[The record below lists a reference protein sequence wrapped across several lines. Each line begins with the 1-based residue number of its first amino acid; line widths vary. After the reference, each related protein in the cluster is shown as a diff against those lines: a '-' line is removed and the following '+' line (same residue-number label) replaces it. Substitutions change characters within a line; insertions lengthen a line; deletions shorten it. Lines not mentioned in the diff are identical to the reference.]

1 MWGSL
6 STLECRRQVQ
16 RIMSV
21 RQKAQTEGR
30 EGAAAALD
38 VMLPMEVMT
47 GVTPVESEPA
57 GLPGDVLPWLF
68 GLPFP
73 FRGVGSSK
81 VSNLTCSL
89 RLSCKSCSWRGM
101 PMSCSMGAARDGVE
115 IDALSSSPSARRDM
129 DGELFCD

>member
-47 GVTPVESEPA
+47 GVTPVESEPV

-81 VSNLTCSL
+81 VQPDV
-89 RLSCKSCSWRGM
+89 LSQVVLQKLLLARNAHVLFHGSGAGWR
-101 PMSCSMGAARDGVE
+101 
-115 IDALSSSPSARRDM
+115 
-129 DGELFCD
+129 